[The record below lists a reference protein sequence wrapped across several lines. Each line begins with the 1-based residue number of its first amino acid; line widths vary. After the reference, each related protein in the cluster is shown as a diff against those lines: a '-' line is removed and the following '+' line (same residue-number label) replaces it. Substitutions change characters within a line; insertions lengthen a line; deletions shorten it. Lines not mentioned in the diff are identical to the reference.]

1 MQTRENERREFLR
14 RLRREPLFLCRHAG
28 ALSAAVYG
36 KVVNRIRRALAG
48 VHRGR
53 KTWPEW
59 LTQRALPQGGGAT
72 RGGAWPQ
79 WPQPAPPPPCA
90 QPGSGVGEAPVGRDP
105 QDPEDH
111 LADNRW
117 GFLLEALLAGVAD
130 REAGIERC
138 RAWIAAHTDRTN
150 PAWEAYSSCERV
162 ANLLVFLA
170 AMPPAHG
177 GAAAPADLAAF
188 VEQSLKWVYRHLE
201 YYGPAETNNHILNNA
216 RALAMGGAATA
227 NRAAVDAAVTIL
239 RQCLPEMVAGGG
251 FLRERSSHY
260 QLVVLNWLLDSW
272 AFIAAYR
279 GADDLDARFLRG
291 YAERMVAAAALLCD
305 GNGRLIALVGD
316 VSPDAT
322 PAQSLARLRLLYPE
336 LWPPAERVRA
346 NCEIRDDWFRL
357 TGSRGLVLG
366 NLPVGR
372 YPGGFPTHGHCDPTS
387 FVWQHD
393 GQEILVDP
401 GRYRY
406 TADAVSQF
414 QQSASAHN
422 LPLVNGFAPVC
433 ESVLSRGNWC
443 PVPYARAHLKFAPCD
458 DGIVLEH
465 DGFARSTPVTTHRRY
480 ITLADAELC
489 VTDRFEGSGS
499 IWLELSWQFAEQF
512 AGLDPQRLRLAG
524 PGCTLGLN
532 VQGVAGPASVQPAC
546 DVDPGGWISRAYGR
560 RTPAPAVRL
569 GWRVVLPAVVTTRFE
584 IFVS

>member
-28 ALSAAVYG
+28 ALSAAVYR

-346 NCEIRDDWFRL
+346 EGWCWVTSRSGAIRADSRPTVIATRPALSGSMTARRFLSIPAATGTQPMRFRSS
-357 TGSRGLVLG
+357 SRVPPRTTCRWSMAL
-366 NLPVGR
+366 
-372 YPGGFPTHGHCDPTS
+372 H
-387 FVWQHD
+387 
-393 GQEILVDP
+393 
-401 GRYRY
+401 
-406 TADAVSQF
+406 
-414 QQSASAHN
+414 QSARVSSAAVTGARFLTREHTLS
-422 LPLVNGFAPVC
+422 LPLATTASC
-433 ESVLSRGNWC
+433 S
-443 PVPYARAHLKFAPCD
+443 
-458 DGIVLEH
+458 
-465 DGFARSTPVTTHRRY
+465 STTA
-480 ITLADAELC
+480 L
-489 VTDRFEGSGS
+489 
-499 IWLELSWQFAEQF
+499 
-512 AGLDPQRLRLAG
+512 
-524 PGCTLGLN
+524 
-532 VQGVAGPASVQPAC
+532 
-546 DVDPGGWISRAYGR
+546 
-560 RTPAPAVRL
+560 PAVR
-569 GWRVVLPAVVTTRFE
+569 R
-584 IFVS
+584 